1 MHTFDM
7 QWFEENSCRLC
18 CALLRCS
25 ALQFSEGWPSSG
37 SHAGAQGSCVRARLG
52 ACCGTSCVAGMLAP
66 LSAIILARRQIL
78 LLLAARTRPSPMW
91 YFTHVASA
99 GFLFLVPAS
108 RLWRAT
114 GAMGFNGV
122 IGAYMDASFLV
133 SKICKG
139 TSC

>member
-1 MHTFDM
+1 MHPSTCSGLRRRAA
-7 QWFEENSCRLC
+7 Q
-18 CALLRCS
+18 ALLCFAACS

-122 IGAYMDASFLV
+122 IGAYMRVF
-133 SKICKG
+133 
-139 TSC
+139 

>member
-7 QWFEENSCRLC
+7 QWFEENSSSLC
-18 CALLRCS
+18 SALLRCS

-122 IGAYMDASFLV
+122 IGAYMRVF
-133 SKICKG
+133 
-139 TSC
+139 

>member
-7 QWFEENSCRLC
+7 QWFEQKSSAFAVLC
-18 CALLRCS
+18 LRCS

-122 IGAYMDASFLV
+122 IGAYMRVF
-133 SKICKG
+133 
-139 TSC
+139 